1 MKDFFMLTEQDK
13 KILSTLQSDGR
24 KSMVDLA
31 AETNMSESTCLRRTK
46 SLEEIG
52 VIKGYTAMLDAEKA
66 GFDVQAFVQVSINQN
81 TEAAF
86 DSFKNAVRASPYI
99 LECYSLSG
107 PYDHLMKVVAR
118 SNKELSHF
126 ILKTLK
132 TFPEIRD
139 AQTLFV
145 LHQVKHTNALPID
158 LP

>member
-1 MKDFFMLTEQDK
+1 MITDQDK
-13 KILSTLQSDGR
+13 KILTVLQKNGR
-24 KSMVDLA
+24 MPIVELA
-31 AETNMSESTCLRRTK
+31 KETNMSESTCMRRTK

-52 VIKGYTAMLDAEKA
+52 VIKGYAALLDSEKA
-66 GFDVQAFVQVSINQN
+66 GFDVTAFVQVSINQN

-86 DSFKNAVRASPYI
+86 DSFKNAVRASPFI
-99 LECYSLSG
+99 MECYSLSG

-145 LHQVKHTNALPID
+145 LHQVKHTNALPVD
-158 LP
+158 LK

>member
-1 MKDFFMLTEQDK
+1 MITDQDK
-13 KILSTLQSDGR
+13 EILTKLQANGR
-24 KSMVDLA
+24 MPMVELA
-31 AETNMSESTCLRRTK
+31 GRINMSESTCLRRTK
-46 SLEEIG
+46 SLEEVGI
-52 VIKGYTAMLDAEKA
+52 IKGYTALLDAEKA
-66 GFDVQAFVQVSINQN
+66 GFDVMAFVQVSINQN

-86 DSFKNAVRASPYI
+86 DSFKTAVRASPYI

-118 SNKELSHF
+118 NNKELSHF

-145 LHQVKHTNALPID
+145 LHEVKHTTALPMD
-158 LP
+158 LPE

>member
-1 MKDFFMLTEQDK
+1 MITSQDK
-13 KILSTLQSDGR
+13 KILTTLQQQGR
-24 KSMVDLA
+24 MPMVELA
-31 AETNMSESTCLRRTK
+31 TKTDMSESTCLRRTK
-46 SLEEIG
+46 SLEEVG
-52 VIKGYTAMLDAEKA
+52 VIKGYTALLDAEKA
-66 GFDVQAFVQVSINQN
+66 GFDVMAFVQVSINQN

-86 DSFKNAVRASPYI
+86 DSFKKAVRASSYI

-145 LHQVKHTNALPID
+145 LHQVKHTTALPIEHLD
-158 LP
+158 

>member
-1 MKDFFMLTEQDK
+1 MITDQDK
-13 KILSTLQSDGR
+13 NILHKLQQNGR
-24 KSMVDLA
+24 MPMVELA
-31 AETNMSESTCLRRTK
+31 SKTNMSESTCLRRTK

-52 VIKGYTAMLDAEKA
+52 VIKGYAALLDAEAA
-66 GFDVQAFVQVSINQN
+66 GFEVMAFVQVSINQN

-86 DSFKNAVRASPYI
+86 DRFKIAVREHPLI
-99 LECYSLSG
+99 MECYSLSG

-145 LHQVKHTNALPID
+145 LHQVKHTNALPVH

>member
-1 MKDFFMLTEQDK
+1 
-13 KILSTLQSDGR
+13 
-24 KSMVDLA
+24 
-31 AETNMSESTCLRRTK
+31 
-46 SLEEIG
+46 
-52 VIKGYTAMLDAEKA
+52 
-66 GFDVQAFVQVSINQN
+66 
-81 TEAAF
+81 
-86 DSFKNAVRASPYI
+86 
-99 LECYSLSG
+99 
-107 PYDHLMKVVAR
+107 MKVVAR

>member
-1 MKDFFMLTEQDK
+1 MITDQDK
-13 KILSTLQSDGR
+13 KILHELQQNGR
-24 KSMVDLA
+24 MPMVELA
-31 AETNMSESTCLRRTK
+31 SKTNMSESTCLRRTK

-52 VIKGYTAMLDAEKA
+52 VIKGYAALLDAEAA
-66 GFDVQAFVQVSINQN
+66 GFEVMAFVQVSINQN

-86 DSFKNAVRASPYI
+86 DKFKTAVRAHPLI
-99 LECYSLSG
+99 MECYSLSG

-118 SNKELSHF
+118 NNKELSHF

-145 LHQVKHTNALPID
+145 LHQVKHTNALPVEFS
-158 LP
+158 

>member
-1 MKDFFMLTEQDK
+1 MLTTQDK
-13 KILSTLQSDGR
+13 MILTNLQANGR
-24 KSMVDLA
+24 MPIVELA
-31 AETNMSESTCLRRTK
+31 AKTNMSESTCMRRTK
-46 SLEEIG
+46 SLEEVG
-52 VIKGYTAMLDAEKA
+52 VIKGYTALLDAEKA
-66 GFDVQAFVQVSINQN
+66 GFDVMAFVQVSINQN

-86 DSFKNAVRASPYI
+86 NSFKNAVRASPYI

-118 SNKELSHF
+118 TNKDLSHF

-145 LHQVKHTNALPID
+145 LHQVKHTTALPMD
-158 LP
+158 LN

>member
-1 MKDFFMLTEQDK
+1 MLTDQDN
-13 KILSTLQSDGR
+13 KILAILQQNGR
-24 KSMVDLA
+24 MPIVELA
-31 AETNMSESTCLRRTK
+31 AKTNMSESTCLRRTK

-52 VIKGYTAMLDAEKA
+52 VIKQYAAILDPEKV
-66 GFDVQAFVQVSINQN
+66 GFDVLAFVQVSINQN

-86 DSFKNAVRASPYI
+86 DSFKKAVRASPHI

-145 LHQVKHTNALPID
+145 LHQVKHITGLPIEEV
-158 LP
+158 

>member
-1 MKDFFMLTEQDK
+1 MITEQDK
-13 KILSTLQSDGR
+13 KILETLQDHGR
-24 KSMVDLA
+24 MPIVELA
-31 AETNMSESTCLRRTK
+31 AKTNMSESTCLRRTK
-46 SLEEIG
+46 SLEDVGI
-52 VIKGYTAMLDAEKA
+52 IKGYAAILDAEKV
-66 GFDVQAFVQVSINQN
+66 GFDVMAFVQVSINQN

-86 DSFKNAVRASPYI
+86 DSFKNAVRASPNI

-118 SNKELSHF
+118 NNKELSHF

-145 LHQVKHTNALPID
+145 LHQVKHTIALPIE
-158 LP
+158 LLE